1 MPLSKFST
9 YFCQQASEPALE
21 ILPQWYNTTLHSI
34 SIVDAFHKISQQ
46 QQEQQQQQQ
55 QLPCLLSAD
64 DPLGR
69 VDPLIMIAWKCQLL
83 RSVTLIGYQYSDV
96 GLVGIAR
103 LCGPKLRQLN
113 IPELCVDYEAAARKR
128 KTWNSLCK
136 SVSEALQRKWRPMK
150 TAELDGAIVD
160 PALHG
165 WDSYVLGRLN

>member
-1 MPLSKFST
+1 MLNV
-9 YFCQQASEPALE
+9 
-21 ILPQWYNTTLHSI
+21 I
-34 SIVDAFHKISQQ
+34 IVDSFPGG
-46 QQEQQQQQQ
+46 
-55 QLPCLLSAD
+55 L
-64 DPLGR
+64 
-69 VDPLIMIAWKCQLL
+69 
-83 RSVTLIGYQYSDV
+83 GYQYSDV

-136 SVSEALQRKWRPMK
+136 VFSFCCWFFLLLVALIDLFYWLQSVSEALQRKWRPMK